1 MSEKHVTAQL
11 VTTELTGH
19 ILHITLNRPEKLNA
33 ANRQL
38 LAELSEAFS
47 EIDANPEVRVAVV
60 SAVGPHFTAGLD
72 LGDIFGGAS
81 AGDSGGATAADRASN
96 LRIIPEGSTD
106 PWGVQTAPVSKPVV
120 VAVSGIC
127 FTLGVELILAADIAV
142 ADVTTTFGQ
151 IEVSRGILPFGGA
164 TTRFPARVGWGN
176 AMRWL
181 LTGDT
186 FDAAEA
192 HRIGLVQELVPAGEH
207 FERAMTIARSIA
219 AQAPLAV
226 QATIANAR
234 LAARATEAESLGQ
247 LNDTLASLATTKD
260 FAAGMAAFA
269 TRSTPT
275 FDGR

>member
-1 MSEKHVTAQL
+1 MSEKL
-11 VTTELTGH
+11 VTTELFDH

-38 LAELSEAFS
+38 LAELSEAFG
-47 EIDANPEVRVAVV
+47 EIDANPDVRVAVV

-72 LGDIFGGAS
+72 LGDIFGGGAAS
-81 AGDSGGATAADRASN
+81 ESTAG
-96 LRIIPEGSTD
+96 LKIIPEGATD
-106 PWGVQTAPVSKPVV
+106 PWGVQTAPVRKPVV

-142 ADVTTTFGQ
+142 ADETTTFGQ

-164 TTRFPARVGWGN
+164 TTRFSARVGWGN

-192 HRIGLVQELVPAGEH
+192 HRMGLVQELVPAGEH
-207 FERAMTIARSIA
+207 VERALKIARSIA

-226 QATIANAR
+226 QATLANAR
-234 LAARATEAESLGQ
+234 LAARATEAPALGQ
-247 LNDTLASLATTKD
+247 LNETLASLSRTKD
-260 FAAGMAAFA
+260 FATGMEAFA
-269 TRSTPT
+269 TRTTPT
-275 FDGR
+275 FEGH

>member
-1 MSEKHVTAQL
+1 MSEKL
-11 VTTELTGH
+11 VTTELFDH

-38 LAELSEAFS
+38 LAELSAAFG
-47 EIDANPEVRVAVV
+47 EIDDNPQIRVAVV
-60 SAVGPHFTAGLD
+60 SSAGPHFTAGLD
-72 LGDIFGGAS
+72 LGDIFGGGAAS
-81 AGDSGGATAADRASN
+81 ESTAG
-96 LRIIPEGSTD
+96 LKIIPEGGTD
-106 PWGVQTAPVSKPVV
+106 PWGVQTAPVRKPVV

-142 ADVTTTFGQ
+142 ADETTTFGQ

-164 TTRFPARVGWGN
+164 TTRFSARVGWGN

-192 HRIGLVQELVPAGEH
+192 HRMGLVQELVPAGEH
-207 FERAMTIARSIA
+207 VERALKIARSIA

-226 QATIANAR
+226 QATLANAR
-234 LAARATEAESLGQ
+234 LAARATEAPALGQ
-247 LNDTLASLATTKD
+247 LNETLAGLSRTKD
-260 FAAGMAAFA
+260 FAAGMEAFA
-269 TRSTPT
+269 TRTTPT
-275 FDGR
+275 FEGH

>member
-1 MSEKHVTAQL
+1 MSEPL
-11 VTTELTGH
+11 VTTALSNH
-19 ILHITLNRPEKLNA
+19 VLHITLNRPAKLNA

-38 LAELSEAFS
+38 LAELSQAFS
-47 EIDANPEVRVAVV
+47 LIDSTPDVRVAVV

-72 LGDIFGGAS
+72 LGDIFTGEAT
-81 AGDSGGATAADRASN
+81 DSIS
-96 LRIIPEGSTD
+96 IIPEGATD
-106 PWGVQTAPVSKPVV
+106 PWGIHSPSVRKPVI

-127 FTLGVELILAADIAV
+127 YTLGVELILAADIAV
-142 ADVTTTFGQ
+142 ADTTTTFGQ

-186 FDAAEA
+186 FDAVEA
-192 HRIGLVQELVPAGEH
+192 HRIGLIQELAAEGTHVA
-207 FERAMTIARSIA
+207 RALTIAASIA

-226 QATIANAR
+226 QATLANAR
-234 LAARATEAESLGQ
+234 LAARASEAPAIAQ
-247 LNDTLASLATTKD
+247 LDGALAELTKTND

-269 TRSTPT
+269 SRSTPK
-275 FDGR
+275 FDGT

>member
-1 MSEKHVTAQL
+1 MSEKL
-11 VTTELTGH
+11 VTTSLAEH

-38 LAELSEAFS
+38 LAELSTAFS
-47 EIDANPEVRVAVV
+47 EIDSNPDVRVAVV

-72 LGDIFGGAS
+72 LGDIFGG
-81 AGDSGGATAADRASN
+81 DSGTDLS
-96 LRIIPEGSTD
+96 IIPEGSTD
-106 PWGVQTAPVSKPVV
+106 PWGVQTAPVRKPVI

-142 ADVTTTFGQ
+142 ADTTTTFGQ

-207 FERAMTIARSIA
+207 LERALKIARSIA

-226 QATIANAR
+226 QATLANAR
-234 LAARATEAESLGQ
+234 LAARATETESLGQ
-247 LNDTLASLATTKD
+247 LNGTLASLATTHD

-269 TRSTPT
+269 TRTTPT
-275 FDGR
+275 FEGH

>member
-1 MSEKHVTAQL
+1 MSEKL
-11 VTTELTGH
+11 VTTTLTEH

-38 LAELSEAFS
+38 LAELSDAFGL
-47 EIDANPEVRVAVV
+47 IDSDPEVRVAVV

-72 LGDIFGGAS
+72 LGDIFGGAP
-81 AGDSGGATAADRASN
+81 AADSSN
-96 LRIIPEGSTD
+96 GLKIIPEGAID
-106 PWGVQTAPVSKPVV
+106 PWGVQTAPVAKPVI

-127 FTLGVELILAADIAV
+127 LTLGVELILAADIAV
-142 ADVTTTFGQ
+142 ADETTTFGQ

-192 HRIGLVQELVPAGEH
+192 HRIGLIQELVPAGEH
-207 FERAMTIARSIA
+207 LERALKIARSIA

-226 QATIANAR
+226 QATLANAR
-234 LAARATEAESLGQ
+234 LAARATEAASLGQ
-247 LNDTLASLATTKD
+247 LDDTLAGLAQTRD
-260 FAAGMAAFA
+260 FAAGMEAFV
-269 TRSTPT
+269 TRTTPS
-275 FDGR
+275 FEGH

>member
-1 MSEKHVTAQL
+1 MSEKL
-11 VTTELTGH
+11 VTTELAEH
-19 ILHITLNRPEKLNA
+19 VLHIRLNRPEKLNA
-33 ANRQL
+33 ANRQM

-47 EIDANPEVRVAVV
+47 EIDSNPDVRVAIV

-72 LGDIFGGAS
+72 LGDIFGD
-81 AGDSGGATAADRASN
+81 DSGDDSTDG
-96 LRIIPEGSTD
+96 LKIIPDGATD
-106 PWGVQTAPVSKPVV
+106 PWGIQSASVSKPVV

-142 ADVTTTFGQ
+142 ADATTTFGQ

-192 HRIGLVQELVPAGEH
+192 HRIGLVQELVPEGEH
-207 FERAMTIARSIA
+207 VERAMKIARSIA

-226 QATIANAR
+226 QATLANAR
-234 LAARATEAESLGQ
+234 LAARAAEKESIAA
-247 LNDTLASLATTKD
+247 LNGTLATLVTTDD
-260 FAAGMAAFA
+260 FAAGMASFA
-269 TRSTPT
+269 NRSTPT

>member
-1 MSEKHVTAQL
+1 
-11 VTTELTGH
+11 
-19 ILHITLNRPEKLNA
+19 
-33 ANRQL
+33 
-38 LAELSEAFS
+38 
-47 EIDANPEVRVAVV
+47 
-60 SAVGPHFTAGLD
+60 LD

-81 AGDSGGATAADRASN
+81 ATIPAGDSTSPSAADRASS

-106 PWGVQTAPVSKPVV
+106 PWGVQTAPVKKPVV

-186 FDAAEA
+186 FDAPEA

-207 FERAMTIARSIA
+207 VERAMTIARSIA

-226 QATIANAR
+226 QATITNAR
-234 LAARATEAESLGQ
+234 LAARTTEVEALGQ
-247 LNDTLASLATTKD
+247 LNGTLGALATTQD

-269 TRSTPT
+269 TRTTPT
-275 FDGR
+275 FDGK

>member
-1 MSEKHVTAQL
+1 MSEKL
-11 VTTELTGH
+11 VTTELNDH
-19 ILHITLNRPEKLNA
+19 ILHIVLNRPSKLNA
-33 ANRQL
+33 ANRQV
-38 LAELSEAFS
+38 LAELSAAFA
-47 EIDANPEVRVAVV
+47 EIDANTDIRVAVV

-72 LGDIFGGAS
+72 LGDIFGGEALGGN
-81 AGDSGGATAADRASN
+81 ASGGLA
-96 LRIIPEGSTD
+96 IIPEGSVD
-106 PWGVQTAPVSKPVV
+106 PWGVQSASVTKPVI

-142 ADVTTTFGQ
+142 ADTTTTFGQ

-181 LTGDT
+181 LTGET
-186 FDAAEA
+186 FDAVEA

-207 FERAMTIARSIA
+207 IERAMTIARSIA

-234 LAARATEAESLGQ
+234 LAARATEQESLRQ
-247 LNDTLASLATTKD
+247 LNGTLGALATTED
-260 FAAGMAAFA
+260 FAAGMAAFE
-269 TRSTPT
+269 TRTTPT
-275 FDGR
+275 FEGR

>member
-1 MSEKHVTAQL
+1 MSENL
-11 VTTELTGH
+11 VTTALNGH
-19 ILHITLNRPEKLNA
+19 VLHITLNRPEKLNA

-38 LAELSEAFS
+38 LAELSAAFS
-47 EIDANPEVRVAVV
+47 EIDANPDIRVAVV

-72 LGDIFGGAS
+72 LGDIFSGEQS
-81 AGDSGGATAADRASN
+81 DSLT
-96 LRIIPEGSTD
+96 IIPEGSVD
-106 PWGVQTAPVSKPVV
+106 PWGIHTASVSKPVV

-142 ADVTTTFGQ
+142 ADSTTTFGQ

-192 HRIGLVQELVPAGEH
+192 HRIGLVQEVVAPGTH
-207 FERAMTIARSIA
+207 VERALAIAQSIA

-226 QATIANAR
+226 QATLANAR
-234 LAARATEAESLGQ
+234 LAARAAEG
-247 LNDTLASLATTKD
+247 ASLAQLDGTLSALTQSRD
-260 FAAGMAAFA
+260 FAAGMASFKD
-269 TRSTPT
+269 RSQPT
-275 FDGR
+275 FEGQ

>member
-1 MSEKHVTAQL
+1 MSEKLVTA
-11 VTTELTGH
+11 ELTEH
-19 ILHITLNRPEKLNA
+19 VLHITLNRPHKLNA

-38 LAELSEAFS
+38 LAELSDAFG

-72 LGDIFGGAS
+72 LGDIFGNEGA
-81 AGDSGGATAADRASN
+81 GEINDG
-96 LRIIPEGSTD
+96 LKIIPDGSTD
-106 PWGVQTAPVSKPVV
+106 PWGVQTAAVGKPIV

-142 ADVTTTFGQ
+142 ADTTTTFGQ

-186 FDAAEA
+186 FDAVEA

-207 FERAMTIARSIA
+207 VERALKIARSIA

-226 QATIANAR
+226 QATLANAR
-234 LAARATEAESLGQ
+234 LAARAAEAQSLAL
-247 LNDTLASLATTKD
+247 LNETLAGLAQTKD
-260 FAAGMAAFA
+260 FAAGMTAFA

-275 FDGR
+275 FEGH